1 MFSVLQAPYN
11 IEPITSVF
19 CEPMFLA
26 PEPKRR
32 RCHHG
37 PMVHQPC
44 NIPEQQH
51 EPVAIR
57 YEVEE
62 ADRGYILSLY
72 RPLKKDALKSEL
84 NRQLASLKE
93 QLYKPTYHY
102 YKFLGGLVEEQP
114 DEEALLRQAMSQL
127 DVDAV
132 CRKLARNTFRDY
144 KIELNYRGDEL
155 AIVSR
160 LDGVAKEFDLGTHI
174 NDLEILGCRLD
185 KSYKNAVWKI
195 LLVKPKERA
204 IGVARDL
211 PEQNEEKVPRT
222 DAGSEVRLERED
234 PRTQQ
239 ESRELRSLQKDVQLD
254 TPQQQEELRMQS
266 EEQGHGEADKPEEP
280 QDEHAS
286 QIKSRTS
293 LGVKDDEVTQQSEE
307 QTEQNDS
314 RMDFESAESE
324 SKEGPEEQRKKKAIE
339 FEPQGQPEAK
349 DRESEQQPEEKIKK
363 DNSEMNVDSAGSK
376 PEEVPGDHQLTQ
388 DEHTKEDDS
397 RMEVEPEE
405 PTTQQESKEIQQATE
420 GKIQQDEP
428 ETEDV
433 AVQETTKTMPDF
445 RPAYSK
451 IEINFHDSQTSKRRD
466 IRRRNSPIMEEVEDA
481 EASRFR
487 QLVRRAP
494 TGSAILEDY

>member
-1 MFSVLQAPYN
+1 MFSVLQSPYN

-37 PMVHQPC
+37 PMGHQPC

-51 EPVAIR
+51 ESVPIR

-72 RPLKKDALKSEL
+72 RPLKKDALKNEL
-84 NRQLASLKE
+84 NRQLFSLKE

-102 YKFLGGLVEEQP
+102 CKFLGGLVEEQP

-127 DVDAV
+127 DVDGI
-132 CRKLARNTFRDY
+132 CRRLARNTFKDY

-174 NDLEILGCRLD
+174 DDLEILGCRLD
-185 KSYKNAVWKI
+185 KSYTNAVWKI

-204 IGVARDL
+204 IGVTRDL
-211 PEQNEEKVPRT
+211 LEQTEEKVSQ
-222 DAGSEVRLERED
+222 AGARSEVRPERED
-234 PRTQQ
+234 LGMQHESTEALSSQ
-239 ESRELRSLQKDVQLD
+239 EDIEFNTR
-254 TPQQQEELRMQS
+254 QQQEELRKHP
-266 EEQGHGEADKPEEP
+266 EEQGHSETEEPEEP
-280 QDEHAS
+280 QDADVS
-286 QIKSRTS
+286 PIKSQAS
-293 LGVKDDEVTQQSEE
+293 IEPKDDEVTQQSEE
-307 QTEQNDS
+307 KQIEQNHS
-314 RMDFESAESE
+314 KMDFESAESE
-324 SKEGPEEQRKKKAIE
+324 CKEEPEEQHKGQSME
-339 FEPQGQPEAK
+339 FEPRQSESK
-349 DRESEQQPEEKIKK
+349 DRELEQPEEKVERDKP
-363 DNSEMNVDSAGSK
+363 EMEVDSTGSK
-376 PEEVPGDHQLTQ
+376 PEEHQLTQ
-388 DEHTKEDDS
+388 DEHIKEDDS
-397 RMEVEPEE
+397 QMEVEPEE
-405 PTTQQESKEIQQATE
+405 PTTEVGSKGIQQATE
-420 GKIQQDEP
+420 ENIPQNGP

-433 AVQETTKTMPDF
+433 AVQEIAKITSDS
-445 RPAYSK
+445 RSAYSK
-451 IEINFHDSQTSKRRD
+451 IEINFHDSQSSKKLD

>member
-1 MFSVLQAPYN
+1 MFS
-11 IEPITSVF
+11 
-19 CEPMFLA
+19 A

-32 RCHHG
+32 RCHYG

-51 EPVAIR
+51 EPVPIR

-72 RPLKKDALKSEL
+72 RPLKKDALKNEL
-84 NRQLASLKE
+84 NQQLASLKE

-102 YKFLGGLVEEQP
+102 CKFLGGLVEEQP

-132 CRKLARNTFRDY
+132 CRKLARNTFKDY

-155 AIVSR
+155 AIVSH

-174 NDLEILGCRLD
+174 DDLEILGCRLD
-185 KSYKNAVWKI
+185 KSYKDAVWKI
-195 LLVKPKERA
+195 LLVKPEERA
-204 IGVARDL
+204 IGVTRDL
-211 PEQNEEKVPRT
+211 PDQNEEGVPQA
-222 DAGSEVRLERED
+222 DAEFEVRLERED
-234 PRTQQ
+234 PEMQH
-239 ESRELRSLQKDVQLD
+239 ESTEVRSSQKDIELD
-254 TPQQQEELRMQS
+254 TPQQQEEMRKQS
-266 EEQGHGEADKPEEP
+266 EEQGHGEAEEPKEPEEP
-280 QDEHAS
+280 EESQDEHAS
-286 QIKSRTS
+286 QIKSQTS
-293 LGVKDDEVTQQSEE
+293 LGMKDDEVTQQSGKKS
-307 QTEQNDS
+307 EQNDF
-314 RMDFESAESE
+314 RIDVESAEYKQE
-324 SKEGPEEQRKKKAIE
+324 PEERHKEQSME

-349 DRESEQQPEEKIKK
+349 DRESGQQPEEKIKK
-363 DNSEMNVDSAGSK
+363 NESEMEVDSTGSK
-376 PEEVPGDHQLTQ
+376 PEEVPGEHQLTQ
-388 DEHTKEDDS
+388 GEHVKEDDS
-397 RMEVEPEE
+397 EMEVEPDE

-420 GKIQQDEP
+420 ENIPQDEP

-433 AVQETTKTMPDF
+433 AIQEKTKITPDS

-451 IEINFHDSQTSKRRD
+451 IEINFHDLQTSKKTD